1 MFDVLCV
8 VGLASLQQTIDVLI
22 YSLLKLRFSHE
33 FFLIGSNQLVGV
45 TVVINMAARK
55 RLGPGLKIVVPEEP
69 QPVTPPHNLDKKTTI
84 TIGDKTFVV
93 EADDLEKI
101 CDLGRGAYGIVEKMR
116 HIPSQ
121 TIMAVKRIAA
131 TVNTQEQKRLL
142 MDLDISMRS
151 SDCLYTVQFYGAL
164 FREGDVWICMEVM
177 DMSLDKFYARAFSHQ
192 RSIPEDIL
200 GKITVAVV
208 SALHY
213 LYQQLRV
220 IHRDVKPSN
229 ILINRRGEV
238 KICDFG
244 ISGYLVDSVAKT
256 IDAGCKPYMA
266 PERIDPSGNPS
277 HYDIRSDV
285 WSLGISL
292 LELATGQFP
301 YGTWGTPFEQLKQV
315 VKDDPP
321 RLPPGRF
328 SCDFE
333 DFIQLCLQK
342 DYTARPNYTQLLEH
356 PFCKTHAERV
366 TDISTFV
373 GEILDLEEKS

>member
-1 MFDVLCV
+1 MA
-8 VGLASLQQTIDVLI
+8 GLTPRKKGG
-22 YSLLKLRFSHE
+22 LKL
-33 FFLIGSNQLVGV
+33 
-45 TVVINMAARK
+45 K
-55 RLGPGLKIVVPEEP
+55 VPEDIP
-69 QPVTPPHNLDKKTTI
+69 PVTPPRNLDKRTTFA
-84 TIGDKTFVV
+84 IGEKTFEV

-101 CDLGRGAYGIVEKMR
+101 CDLGRGAYGTVEKMR
-116 HIPSQ
+116 HKPSS
-121 TIMAVKRIAA
+121 TIMAVKRITA

-142 MDLDISMRS
+142 MDMDICKQS
-151 SDCLYTVQFYGAL
+151 SDCPYTVQFYGAL

-177 DMSLDKFYARAFSHQ
+177 DTSLDKFSAKVCHHGRQ
-192 RSIPEDIL
+192 IPEDIL
-200 GKITVAVV
+200 GKIAFAVV

-213 LYQQLRV
+213 LYSKLSV

-277 HYDIRSDV
+277 QYDIRSDV

-292 LELATGQFP
+292 LELATSRFP
-301 YGTWGTPFEQLKQV
+301 YNIWGTPFEQLKQV

-321 RLPPGRF
+321 RLPPGKF
-328 SCDFE
+328 SSEFE
-333 DFIQLCLQK
+333 DFISHCLQK
-342 DYTARPNYTQLLEH
+342 DYKARPNYNQLLVHEFIRIH
-356 PFCKTHAERV
+356 EERA
-366 TDISTFV
+366 TDVAQFV
-373 GEILDLEEKS
+373 SEILDLSDEERI